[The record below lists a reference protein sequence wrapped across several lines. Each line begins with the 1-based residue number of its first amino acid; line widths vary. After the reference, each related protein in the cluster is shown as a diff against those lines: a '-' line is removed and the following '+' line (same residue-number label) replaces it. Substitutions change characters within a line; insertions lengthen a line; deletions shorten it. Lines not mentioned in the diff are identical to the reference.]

1 MQLKKKSG
9 FIMSLKRACG
19 TLKEKRSIIMFL
31 LCFVICG
38 YIYYVAA
45 PFVTQVFSFG
55 FLGICGELIPTY
67 FVNKKKML
75 KYRDGFNE
83 DYYDMYISVYT
94 MAERMF
100 SLTFSVVFIALGEL
114 LGRSSIDIVIF
125 EMLISFFVVILV
137 LAWFCS
143 WEYNSVICKIIEKR
157 KDEFLGGEF
166 TEEELKILAGEQKA
180 ARKKTSAKVL
190 EQKK

>member
-1 MQLKKKSG
+1 
-9 FIMSLKRACG
+9 
-19 TLKEKRSIIMFL
+19 
-31 LCFVICG
+31 
-38 YIYYVAA
+38 
-45 PFVTQVFSFG
+45 
-55 FLGICGELIPTY
+55 
-67 FVNKKKML
+67 
-75 KYRDGFNE
+75 
-83 DYYDMYISVYT
+83 
-94 MAERMF
+94 MAERLF

-143 WEYNSVICKIIEKR
+143 WEYNSVIYKIIEKR
-157 KDEFLGGEF
+157 ERHFCEGEF
-166 TEEELKILAGEQKA
+166 TEEELKILEGEQKA